1 MTSWQGMLQDPWR
14 KLSTRIER
22 IGVDPADSDE
32 LRLKKRLLV
41 AIALMVNPAALLW
54 GLILLISGE
63 PIAALVPLLY
73 AGFSSV
79 SILLFAITRTLRFFR
94 SSQLLLILALPFAL
108 QMALGG
114 FVQGSGVVLWA
125 WLCPLGALLFAERKQ
140 ALWWLIAFVGVLAIS
155 GVLEASVERS
165 NNLPLWLR
173 TTFFVMNLGTVA
185 GITFSALRYFNTQKD
200 WAMEQLG
207 LEQQKSERLL
217 LNVLPPSIAALLK
230 DGGQTIAT
238 HHAEASIL
246 FSDIVDFTLLSASLP
261 PGEVVEM
268 LSEVFTEFDRLT
280 QERGLEKIKTIGD
293 SYMVAAGVPEAR
305 PDHAEALAELALELM
320 AAVST
325 QTFNGHRLV
334 LRIGIN
340 SGPVVA
346 GVIGTRKFSYD
357 LWGDTVNTASR
368 IEEYGLPGEIQVSA
382 TTREKIEHGFDIE
395 EREPIEMKGKG
406 LVQVYLVKGR
416 KRSPSPEKRRA
427 AGPATRT

>member
-1 MTSWQGMLQDPWR
+1 MLQDSWR
-14 KLSTRIER
+14 ILSRRIEG
-22 IGVDPADSDE
+22 IGADPADSDE

-41 AIALMVNPAALLW
+41 AISLMVSPAALLW
-54 GLILLISGE
+54 GSVFLISRE
-63 PIAALVPLLY
+63 PIAAVVPLLY

-79 SILLFAITRTLRFFR
+79 SILHFAITRRLRFFR
-94 SSQLLLILALPFAL
+94 FSQLLLILALPFAL

-114 FVQGSGVVLWA
+114 FVQGSGVILWS
-125 WLCPLGALLFAERKQ
+125 WLCPLGALLFADRKQ
-140 ALWWLIAFVGVLAIS
+140 ALWWFAAFAGVLAV
-155 GVLEASVERS
+155 GGMLEASVERS

-185 GITFSALRYFNTQKD
+185 AITFTALRYFNRQKD
-200 WAMEQLG
+200 WAMEQLE

-230 DGGQTIAT
+230 DDDRTIAT
-238 HHAEASIL
+238 HHAQASIL
-246 FSDIVDFTLLSASLP
+246 FADIADFTELSAALP

-268 LSEVFTEFDRLT
+268 LNGVFTNFDQLT
-280 QERGLEKIKTIGD
+280 EERGLEKIKTIGD

-305 PDHAEALAELALELM
+305 PDHAEVLADLALAM
-320 AAVST
+320 RAVASS
-325 QTFNGHRLV
+325 QTFGGRPLV

-346 GVIGTRKFSYD
+346 GVIGTHKFSYD

-368 IEEYGLPGEIQVSA
+368 IEEYGLSGEIQVSG
-382 TTREKIEHGFDIE
+382 TTREMIEHAFDME

-406 LVQVYLVKGR
+406 LTRVYLLRGR
-416 KRSPSPEKRRA
+416 KRSPSPEKS
-427 AGPATRT
+427 GSGHPATRTR

>member
-1 MTSWQGMLQDPWR
+1 M
-14 KLSTRIER
+14 
-22 IGVDPADSDE
+22 
-32 LRLKKRLLV
+32 
-41 AIALMVNPAALLW
+41 
-54 GLILLISGE
+54 
-63 PIAALVPLLY
+63 PLLY
-73 AGFSSV
+73 AGLSSA
-79 SILLFAITRTLRFFR
+79 SILLFALTHRLRFFR

-140 ALWWLIAFVGVLAIS
+140 AMWWLIAFVGVLAIS
-155 GVLEASVERS
+155 GVLEVSVERT

-185 GITFSALRYFNTQKD
+185 GITFAALRYFNMQKD
-200 WAMEQLG
+200 WAMEQL
-207 LEQQKSERLL
+207 ERERQKSERLL
-217 LNVLPPSIAALLK
+217 LNVLPASIATLLK
-230 DGGQTIAT
+230 DGDRTIAT

-246 FSDIVDFTLLSASLP
+246 FSDIVDFTLLSAALP

-268 LSEVFTEFDRLT
+268 LNAVFTKFDELT
-280 QERGLEKIKTIGD
+280 EKRGLEKIKTIGD

-305 PDHAEALAELALELM
+305 PDHAEVLAELALELM

-325 QTFNGHRLV
+325 QTFDGHRLV

-368 IEEYGLPGEIQVSA
+368 IEEYGLSGEIQVSA
-382 TTREKIEHGFDIE
+382 TTREKIEHRFDLE
-395 EREPIEMKGKG
+395 KREPIEMKGKG
-406 LVQVYLVKGR
+406 LVQVYLLKGP

-427 AGPATRT
+427 AGQATRR